1 VMKVAYCFISRH
13 RIRTCFAE
21 FIIGNNRASLPF
33 MLWAKPTRV
42 GESLWIWL
50 RPGFARENLLERLD
64 QIAVACWADKVTI
77 ERASATN
84 AAFLR
89 IDITRRDALT
99 GTVASPLPTE
109 VGSAD
114 PDPTD
119 TERARFTVAGD
130 ASADTSG
137 LDITDVTE
145 DHVTGTN
152 TAANSGDRTGP
163 KSNGTRAKTATIPA
177 AVDDDPYADY
187 R

>member
-1 VMKVAYCFISRH
+1 
-13 RIRTCFAE
+13 
-21 FIIGNNRASLPF
+21 
-33 MLWAKPTRV
+33 V

-50 RPGFARENLLERLD
+50 RPGLARENLLERLD

-84 AAFLR
+84 AALVR

-109 VGSAD
+109 VSTTGPASGENRPIDGDENAD
-114 PDPTD
+114 TAEI
-119 TERARFTVAGD
+119 T
-130 ASADTSG
+130 DTSG

-145 DHVTGTN
+145 DRVTNADSTVV
-152 TAANSGDRTGP
+152 
-163 KSNGTRAKTATIPA
+163 KNGARSKRTATVPA
-177 AVDDDPYADY
+177 VADDDPYADY